1 MKGSGCVDPL
11 PSTIALLFSNSSIF
25 QTKFVSGINSER
37 FMNKYIFIACFIG
50 ILLLTT
56 CIGCEGRRDHGRDA
70 LPDTVMIGELMR
82 HAERCLEKPGSFK
95 EDMDSAMNIAGEIER
110 ISKQQQYQRGIG
122 LSWLLRAKTLREMGQ
137 SAKAG
142 EPAAK
147 ALEILG
153 QAGTAREKA
162 QALIELGGTYDNDG
176 DDMSRKIALY
186 EQGMQIY
193 AGLGEKLTEAQLR
206 EFIGDLY
213 QVKQDYTN
221 ALNNL
226 NKAVSLYQELGYKRL
241 QGVYG
246 LIGAVYVKMDKF
258 QESLRYNT
266 LAVKIG
272 EELKDSG
279 SLMATIYNRLGDC
292 YWSIENH
299 RQAMACYNKAL
310 PIAYAN
316 KDSFAVM
323 NIEIN
328 IARVLAKR
336 KSYRQALDSLDIGM
350 AIAPELDVYDE
361 GLFNILR
368 MHIYMATDDMQH
380 AEIYFRKLKAVYD
393 QADLHENMRQALRF
407 SMASYLV
414 KAGRFTEGRQYLD
427 AMSGMLDRYPV
438 IKSKRAT
445 AEYLHYQIDSAAGNP
460 GMALAHFRNFKSISD
475 SLRNMIQSRQLG
487 ELQFQFETEKKDNDI
502 KLLVQKSR
510 AQAISLQKEK
520 IIRNVTIA
528 GGFLLIVFLGL
539 IYSRYRN
546 KQIMNVRLK
555 TQRDEINR
563 QNEDLRRLVD
573 DKEWLLKEI
582 HHRVKNNLQV
592 IISLLNTQS
601 RYLNNKDAI
610 DAIRNSQQR
619 MYSMSLIHQRLYQT
633 DNLSKIDMR
642 WYIPELIG
650 YMKDGHEAGDNKE
663 FIVDCEHIEL
673 EVVQA
678 VPLGLILNEAISNSL
693 KYAFPNGKKGTIT
706 VSLKMGDDKN
716 CQLSISDNGIGI
728 GDLNEALQSDSL
740 GMRLMQGL
748 SEQLDGVFSLVDNC
762 PGVRIGV
769 TFPYHEFA
777 PEKRKYIL
785 N

>member
-1 MKGSGCVDPL
+1 
-11 PSTIALLFSNSSIF
+11 
-25 QTKFVSGINSER
+25 
-37 FMNKYIFIACFIG
+37 MNNNLFIASFIG
-50 ILLLTT
+50 ILLATT
-56 CIGCEGRRDHGRDA
+56 VVGCQWRRDSHKA
-70 LPDTVMIGELMR
+70 AMPDTMRVGELIR
-82 HAERCLEKPGSFK
+82 HAERCLDKPGSFAL
-95 EDMDSAMNIAGEIER
+95 DMDSAMDMAGEMER
-110 ISKQQQYQRGIG
+110 ISSQQQYKRGIG
-122 LSWLLRAKTLREMGQ
+122 LSRLLRAKTLRERGQ
-137 SAKAG
+137 GAQAR
-142 EPAAK
+142 EMAAQ

-153 QAGTAREKA
+153 QTGTAREKA
-162 QALIELGGTYDNDG
+162 QALLELGGSYSNEG
-176 DDMSRKIALY
+176 DDLSPKIALY

-193 AGLGEKLTEAQLR
+193 ARLGEKLSEAQLR

-213 QVKQDYTN
+213 QLKHDYPN
-221 ALNNL
+221 ALSNL
-226 NKAVSLYQELGYKRL
+226 KKALSLYQEVGYKRL

-246 LIGAVYVKMDKF
+246 LLGYVYVQTDNF

-272 EELKDSG
+272 EEMKDSG
-279 SLMATIYNRLGDC
+279 SLMASIYSRLGDC
-292 YWSIENH
+292 YWSMENNQ
-299 RQAMACYNKAL
+299 QAMVYYNKAL
-310 PIAYAN
+310 PLAYAN

-323 NIEIN
+323 NIQTN
-328 IARVLAKR
+328 IARVLARTKR
-336 KSYRQALDSLDIGM
+336 YRQALDSINVGA

-361 GLFNILR
+361 SAFNILR
-368 MHIYMATDDMQH
+368 LHIYMVMDDLPQ
-380 AEIYFRKLKAVYD
+380 AEIYFRKLKKVYD
-393 QADLHENMRQALRF
+393 QEGLHENMRQALRY

-414 KAGRFTEGRQYLD
+414 KAGHFKEGQQYLD
-427 AMSGMLDRYPV
+427 VMFHMLDRYPV

-445 AEYLHYQIDSAAGNP
+445 TEYLYYQIDSAAGNL
-460 GMALAHFRNFKSISD
+460 GAAIAHYRNFKSISD
-475 SLRNMIQSRQLG
+475 SLRNMMQSRQLS

-502 KLLVQKSR
+502 KLLVQKSQ
-510 AQAISLQKEK
+510 AQEASLQKEK

-528 GGFLLIVFLGL
+528 GVFLLIVFLGL

-546 KQIMNVRLK
+546 KKIMNIRLEI
-555 TQRDEINR
+555 QRNEINR

-601 RYLNNKDAI
+601 RYLNNKDAL

-650 YMKDGHEAGDNKE
+650 YMKDGHEAGNNTE
-663 FIVDCEHIEL
+663 FIVNCEHIEL

-678 VPLGLILNEAISNSL
+678 VPLGLILNEAVSNSL
-693 KYAFPNGKKGTIT
+693 KYAFPGERKGVIT
-706 VSLKMGDDKN
+706 VSLQMDHDKN
-716 CQLSISDNGIGI
+716 CQLSISDDGVGIK
-728 GDLNEALQSDSL
+728 DLNEALESDSL

-748 SEQLDGVFSLVDNC
+748 SDQLDGVFSLRNNH
-762 PGVRIGV
+762 PGVFIGV

-777 PEKRKYIL
+777 PENRKYIL